1 MHLFYFPR
9 PQRRLGGAKTYQHSI
24 KTYLLIHS
32 VEGQEPGTEDRVG
45 GGKYEFQILIKIK
58 FSFERESLN
67 KSLLKVGGQGP
78 CMVRIFSVVIFKFLI
93 LYSLLFRIGFSIYIG
108 RVQSV

>member
-32 VEGQEPGTEDRVG
+32 VEGQEPGTEDRRG
-45 GGKYEFQILIKIK
+45 EGKYEFQILIKIK

-67 KSLLKVGGQGP
+67 KSLLKVGGQGYGEN
-78 CMVRIFSVVIFKFLI
+78 I
-93 LYSLLFRIGFSIYIG
+93 LCRDF
-108 RVQSV
+108 